1 MDQVEEQ
8 NLIRRRMQHGMITL
22 GASGATSTTGSTPVS
37 LDEDV
42 TLPLAAV
49 LIGVALCS
57 AVLVY
62 FLRIISTISSKR
74 PPRHANMKTLVK
86 KYESNHLH
94 YGSFSEESKTTQGT
108 FASPFNDDE
117 ESSLDA
123 DGPPIRTII
132 ISYSNGLGL

>member
-8 NLIRRRMQHGMITL
+8 NLIRRRMQHGMITI
-22 GASGATSTTGSTPVS
+22 GVGGATSTTGSTPVS

-74 PPRHANMKTLVK
+74 PPRHANMKVRRVVYFCACKGRFAFFICLLTILRLYLDSGK
-86 KYESNHLH
+86 K
-94 YGSFSEESKTTQGT
+94 
-108 FASPFNDDE
+108 
-117 ESSLDA
+117 
-123 DGPPIRTII
+123 IRI
-132 ISYSNGLGL
+132 